1 MFRKPKTFPFRG
13 TALFA
18 SLAIGVASS
27 GFGQEYDF
35 GPAKQSLATLKQTA
49 DNIRSWTQL
58 MSVPPPGTV
67 SDKRILLNFPLG
79 SPLITLSCGTQY
91 DMHSYP
97 YAGLNL
103 GGKETGIIL
112 DLLDR
117 AEKDSKAFTD
127 PMQHWLKT
135 TVPAISA
142 QFDTASRNI
151 QEVEGEM
158 QRGTGNITAQREK
171 ISSNLEQISASL
183 QQGNIELKGLTS
195 QLALYLKNLQ
205 QINVDVGIHVDKAQT
220 AIKPD
225 LAKLNQ
231 FLDAVKSCEKYGKME
246 MKWCGG
252 RSQLTRRAPEIPP
265 CTTTS
270 WTTSKDLSTELNT
283 ELDHYF
289 MALKSTIKL
298 TTIGAS
304 TDTAGS
310 VLLGTMVNMLNR
322 FNLVSQRLSKAQNA
336 SSLNSAMGDL
346 HIQLA
351 TQAWQDFAAYAA
363 KQVP

>member
-1 MFRKPKTFPFRG
+1 MFHKLKTLSFRG

-18 SLAIGVASS
+18 LLAIGAPSS
-27 GFGQEYDF
+27 GFGQGYDL

-49 DNIRSWTQL
+49 DNIQSWTQL
-58 MSVPPPGTV
+58 MSVPPPETV
-67 SDKRILLNFPLG
+67 LAKQILLNFPLG
-79 SPLITLSCGTQY
+79 SPSITLSCGTQY
-91 DMHSYP
+91 DTHRYP
-97 YAGLNL
+97 YPGLDL
-103 GGKETGIIL
+103 GGKETRIIL
-112 DLLDR
+112 GLLNK
-117 AEKDSKAFTD
+117 AEKDSKAFTY

-135 TVPAISA
+135 TVPAIGA
-142 QFDTASRNI
+142 QFDTVSRNI
-151 QEVEGEM
+151 LEVEGEM
-158 QRGTGNITAQREK
+158 QRGPGNITAQREK
-171 ISSNLEQISASL
+171 VSSNLEQISSSL

-205 QINVDVGIHVDKAQT
+205 QINIDVGIHVDRAET

-225 LAKLNQ
+225 LAKLNH

-252 RSQLTRRAPEIPP
+252 RSQLTQGVDIPP

-270 WTTSKDLSTELNT
+270 WATSRALSTELNR
-283 ELDHYF
+283 ELNHYF
-289 MALKSTIKL
+289 VALKSTIKL
-298 TTIGAS
+298 TTIGGS

-322 FNLVSQRLSKAQNA
+322 FNLVSQRISKAQTA
-336 SSLNSAMGDL
+336 SSLNSAMQEL

-351 TQAWQDFAAYAA
+351 AQAWQDFATYSA